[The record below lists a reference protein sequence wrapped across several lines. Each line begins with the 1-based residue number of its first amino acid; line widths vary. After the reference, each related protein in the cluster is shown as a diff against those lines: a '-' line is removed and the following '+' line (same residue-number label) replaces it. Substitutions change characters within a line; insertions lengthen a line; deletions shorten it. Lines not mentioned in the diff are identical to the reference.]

1 MTTKLYDLCVAT
13 RNYKDN
19 SGNDKT
25 VWENVGSILE
35 NNEGRIYMMLKAHFN
50 PAGISRK
57 EGSESILVS
66 MFVPKN
72 SSGNHGMEANNYD
85 LCVATRSYKDNSG
98 NDKAVWS
105 NVGSILKNKDGKPF
119 MLLKAYFNPAA
130 IQRKEG
136 SESILVSIF
145 THKSKSENNSDNQDF
160 YSTPDYGTQDYG
172 TQDFSTPD
180 TFQPESYNPNIPF

>member
-1 MTTKLYDLCVAT
+1 MTTKLYDLCVAV
-13 RNYKDN
+13 RSYKDN
-19 SGNDKT
+19 TGSDKT

-50 PAGISRK
+50 PAGITRK

-72 SSGNHGMEANNYD
+72 SSGNNGLDANNYD
-85 LCVATRSYKDNSG
+85 LCVATRNYKDNTG
-98 NDKAVWS
+98 NEKAVWS

-145 THKSKSENNSDNQDF
+145 THKSKSDNSSGSQDF
-160 YSTPDYGTQDYG
+160 YSTPDFGTD
-172 TQDFSTPD
+172 D
-180 TFQPESYNPNIPF
+180 FQPESYDPNIPF

>member
-13 RNYKDN
+13 RNYTDN
-19 SGNDKT
+19 TGKERT
-25 VWENVGSILE
+25 MWENIGSVLE
-35 NNEGRIYMMLKAHFN
+35 NDDSKMFMMLKAHFN
-50 PAGISRK
+50 PAGITRK

-66 MFVPKN
+66 IFVPKN
-72 SSGNHGMEANNYD
+72 SSGNNGLDANNYD
-85 LCVATRSYKDNSG
+85 LCVATKNYKDNSG
-98 NDKAVWS
+98 NEKAAWS

-145 THKSKSENNSDNQDF
+145 THKSKSDNSSGSQDFYGNPSFDNQDF
-160 YSTPDYGTQDYG
+160 SPASFD
-172 TQDFSTPD
+172 
-180 TFQPESYNPNIPF
+180 PNIPF